1 MAKAKTQ
8 TLSLGEYWNNFIERK
23 LAEKRYAS
31 TSELVREA
39 LRLLEEKEANST
51 LAALRDALQ
60 EGEESGDAGVLDMEA
75 IRRAAKKSA

>member
-8 TLSLGEYWNNFIERK
+8 TLSLGEYWNNFIERQ

-51 LAALRDALQ
+51 LAALRDALRA
-60 EGEESGDAGVLDMEA
+60 GEESGDAGVLDMEA

>member
-1 MAKAKTQ
+1 MAKTKTQ
-8 TLSLGEYWNNFIERK
+8 TLSLGEYWNNFIERQ